1 MSSASM
7 RRFPLCC
14 KAAIIAVP
22 GGCPGAVGCR
32 SQFFNNSIANKVRS
46 VYRCAINN
54 IRKRSMS
61 DQRERIKVLSA
72 GIFSLILVLGVAR
85 FSYTPLLPLM
95 QQQAGLGVAEAGWL
109 AAINY
114 AGYLSGALIA
124 SLISDLVLKDRLYR
138 IGMVVAILSTALM
151 GMTSDFTVW
160 AISRYVAG
168 LSSAAGILLG
178 TGLILNWLIRHNH
191 RSELGIHFAG
201 IGLGIAGCAAAVA
214 LMSHWLDWQQQW
226 FAFSAFGCLLLI
238 PALGW
243 LPPPDTSGLTKS
255 GQVMVDKPPS
265 PLFMRLFMAA
275 YFCAGVG
282 YVVSATFI
290 VAIVEKLPGLGGQG
304 NLVFFAIGIGAA
316 PACINWDFIA
326 RFIGD
331 LNALI
336 AAALLQIIGIL
347 LPVMVGGLFVTIFG
361 ALLFGGTFIGMVS
374 LVLTMAGRYYPT
386 RPAKMM
392 GKMTLSYGVAQILA
406 PAITG
411 WLGTRFGSYN
421 AGLYLA
427 AGVMLLGTIL
437 LLILKV
443 VDKRDAV
450 AGVLAR
456 PA

>member
-1 MSSASM
+1 MSE
-7 RRFPLCC
+7 
-14 KAAIIAVP
+14 
-22 GGCPGAVGCR
+22 
-32 SQFFNNSIANKVRS
+32 
-46 VYRCAINN
+46 
-54 IRKRSMS
+54 
-61 DQRERIKVLSA
+61 QRERIKVLGA

-95 QQQAGLGVAEAGWL
+95 QAQAGLGVAEAGWL

-124 SLISDLVLKDRLYR
+124 SLISDLALKDRLYR
-138 IGMVVAILSTALM
+138 IGMVVAILSTVVM
-151 GMTSDFTVW
+151 GLTTDVTVW
-160 AISRYVAG
+160 ALSRFVAG
-168 LSSAAGILLG
+168 LSSAAGMLLG
-178 TGLILNWLIRHNH
+178 TGLILNWLIRHHH

-214 LMSHWLDWQQQW
+214 VMSHWLDWRQQW
-226 FAFSAFGCLLLI
+226 FAFTAIGCLLLI
-238 PALGW
+238 PALRW
-243 LPPPDTSGLTKS
+243 LPPPDTSGVTKS
-255 GQVMVDKPPS
+255 GQKLEDNPPS

-290 VAIVEKLPGLGGQG
+290 VAIIERLPGLAGQG
-304 NLVFFAIGIGAA
+304 NLVFLAIGIGAA

-326 RFIGD
+326 RRIGD

-336 AAALLQIIGIL
+336 AAAVLQIVGIL
-347 LPVMVGGLFVTIFG
+347 LPVVVGGLVAAIFG

-392 GKMTLSYGVAQILA
+392 GKMTLSYGTAQILA
-406 PAITG
+406 PALTG
-411 WLGTRFGSYN
+411 WLATRFGSYD

-427 AGVMLLGTIL
+427 AAVMVVGTL
-437 LLILKV
+437 LLLVLKGV
-443 VDKRDAV
+443 EKRDAV
-450 AGVLAR
+450 AGGAPLQPCPQR
-456 PA
+456 